1 MISESQ
7 TKSWYAN
14 SKHFIIEG
22 NCKYCIPI
30 FMSIQLK
37 KYMRRFEKN
46 GEHNLVSEWY
56 SMLELHEKAEIEIT
70 PLSWLNSK
78 QF

>member
-1 MISESQ
+1 
-7 TKSWYAN
+7 
-14 SKHFIIEG
+14 
-22 NCKYCIPI
+22 
-30 FMSIQLK
+30 MSIQLK

-70 PLSWLNSK
+70 PLSWFNSFAAEK
-78 QF
+78 NLLLPQPYTSLISMWEIFSLRKE